1 MVASCKDLRDAVALC
16 LQRSDCVLIERHTPK
31 ECLQDPVLNKT
42 LPEPCYVH
50 FLRYMDCKRGQAD
63 RSKRFIGNGPMSNGK
78 YEKDLELLRTG
89 NFDPAVELEKQK
101 KGDAPVSSL
110 AELAQID
117 RENKYALQQQNKNNS
132 WINKLKG
139 FKWW

>member
-1 MVASCKDLRDAVALC
+1 
-16 LQRSDCVLIERHTPK
+16 
-31 ECLQDPVLNKT
+31 
-42 LPEPCYVH
+42 
-50 FLRYMDCKRGQAD
+50 
-63 RSKRFIGNGPMSNGK
+63 MSNGK